1 MSKTII
7 TVREDGDVAQFNG
20 SWYRGPNTN
29 FIPNKKRVR
38 AENGFDKFIAKG
50 WAPAAPFISKDH
62 SITSFGSCFAIHITN
77 HLARAGYKVPIRN
90 PKITD
95 SYVVTFGEGLV
106 NTFAIRQQME
116 WGFGDKKFDNQLWFG
131 KNKEVVGVDENVR
144 LATEKLFLET
154 DVFIFTLG
162 LSEIWYNKLNGEALW
177 GSVPT
182 DIYDE
187 DIYGFRVS
195 TVQEN
200 LENLIAIR
208 NVIRKYRP
216 DAKMIVTL
224 SPVPLM
230 ATFRPIS
237 CLTASSVSKSI
248 LRVAID
254 EFMRSQPDDQHDT
267 FYYPSY
273 EGILNCFDDP
283 FKDDNRHPKDEHIA
297 VMLNNFMK
305 YYCLAE

>member
-1 MSKTII
+1 MSRTLI
-7 TVREDGDVAQFNG
+7 TVKDDGDVAQFNG

-29 FIPNKKRVR
+29 FIPNKRRVR
-38 AENGFDKFIAKG
+38 EENGFDRFILKG
-50 WAPAAPFISKDH
+50 WAPEKPFITKDH
-62 SITSFGSCFAIHITN
+62 MITSFGSCFAIHITR
-77 HLARAGYKVPIRN
+77 HLANLGFSVPIRN
-90 PKITD
+90 PKISD

-116 WGFGDKKFDNQLWFG
+116 WGFGEKKFEDQLWFG

-144 LATEKLFLET
+144 KQTEELFHGT

-162 LSEIWYNKLNGEALW
+162 LSEIWYNKQNGEALW
-177 GSVPT
+177 GSVPS

-187 DIYGFRVS
+187 ETYGFRVS
-195 TVQEN
+195 TVEEN
-200 LENLIAIR
+200 RENLIAIR
-208 NVIRKYRP
+208 EVIRKYRP
-216 DAKMIVTL
+216 DAKVIVTL

-230 ATFRPIS
+230 ATFRPVS
-237 CLTASSVSKSI
+237 CLTASSVSKAV

-254 EFMRSQPDDQHDT
+254 EFIRSQPEGQQDT

-283 FKDDNRHPKDEHIA
+283 FKDDNRHPKDENIA
-297 VMLNNFMK
+297 RILGKFTEH
-305 YYCLAE
+305 YCITE